1 METEPEL
8 PAPNP
13 ISFGFDMAS
22 NSPSFVQ
29 AIPFVHGQARQP
41 RALLARGRDSLPP
54 VSKPVSMPVSA
65 WPRGFEVVPDVRS
78 ASGRPQ
84 LPAPSLQSLGYSS
97 DIPKLWVARKAPID
111 VVAEARG
118 AVAVNEIQR
127 LLESL
132 PEETATPIDNRNR
145 TIPQLL
151 DPEDGPG
158 GSTSP
163 LRLRGPTANAVMP
176 RGAFP

>member
-1 METEPEL
+1 MGL
-8 PAPNP
+8 GVAMGANGPA
-13 ISFGFDMAS
+13 
-22 NSPSFVQ
+22 FVQ
-29 AIPFVHGQARQP
+29 AIPFVHGQARPP
-41 RALLARGRDSLPP
+41 RALLARVRDSLPLVP
-54 VSKPVSMPVSA
+54 KPVSA
-65 WPRGFEVVPDVRS
+65 WPRGFEVAPDVPS

-97 DIPKLWVARKAPID
+97 DLPKLWVARKAPID
-111 VVAEARG
+111 VVAETRG

-132 PEETATPIDNRNR
+132 PEETAAPIDNRNR

-151 DPEDGPG
+151 DPSEDPP
-158 GSTSP
+158 SASP
-163 LRLRGPTANAVMP
+163 LRLRGPIVNAVMP

>member
-1 METEPEL
+1 
-8 PAPNP
+8 
-13 ISFGFDMAS
+13 
-22 NSPSFVQ
+22 
-29 AIPFVHGQARQP
+29 
-41 RALLARGRDSLPP
+41 
-54 VSKPVSMPVSA
+54 
-65 WPRGFEVVPDVRS
+65 
-78 ASGRPQ
+78 
-84 LPAPSLQSLGYSS
+84 LGYSS
-97 DIPKLWVARKAPID
+97 DLPKLWVARKAPID
-111 VVAEARG
+111 VVAETRG

-132 PEETATPIDNRNR
+132 PEETATPIDNRHR

-151 DPEDGPG
+151 DPEDGPA